1 MSEQILKTLEERLQ
15 KVEEVVKRDLSTVR
29 TGRAK
34 PSLVEEV
41 RVEVYGTV
49 MTLKELATI
58 SAPDPSLILIAPWD
72 RSLTGAIAAGVQKA
86 ELNLQPVVDG
96 ETVKIAIPAL
106 TEERRLELV
115 KLVHTKL
122 ESGRVMLRQVRG
134 EIKDEI
140 ESEEGQPGVSEDD
153 IKGSLTRMQELV
165 DKWGERLEQLGKE
178 KEQEL
183 LTM

>member
-1 MSEQILKTLEERLQ
+1 MSDTTLKTLEERLQ
-15 KVEEVVKRDLSTVR
+15 RVEEVVRKDLSTVR

-41 RVEVYGTV
+41 KVEAYGTV
-49 MTLKELATI
+49 MSLKELATI
-58 SAPDPSLILIAPWD
+58 TTPDPSLVLISPWD
-72 RSLTGAIAAGVQKA
+72 KSLVSAISGGIQKA
-86 ELNLQPVVDG
+86 ELNLSPVVDG

-106 TEERRLELV
+106 TEERRKELV
-115 KLVHTKL
+115 KQVAQKL

-134 EIKDEI
+134 EVKEEI
-140 ESEEGQPGVSEDD
+140 ESEEGEPGVSEDD
-153 IKGSLTRMQELV
+153 IKSWLKRMQELV

-183 LTM
+183 MTL